1 MNQVDQS
8 ERPERDEV
16 YLRKFLSD
24 VWAARK
30 AALCAVITVTV
41 VYLGFFAFKLFSNPP
56 IFTYSLVIDFVF
68 EEAKKDQYPNKS
80 PFSISDLIAPN
91 FLAEIYTLNGLS
103 RREMPRRKFMH
114 NFRIVPYTPAYKL
127 VAKKYDELLSTRNLR
142 ILEFEELL
150 MLEDDMKKEIN
161 RLQTRAALLSF
172 RAEWG
177 AISQDAVKNILLSV
191 PQYWANKMVNEYGV
205 LELDVQMYSPVLFDT
220 HQYEDF
226 DYLVALDKIQTNIM
240 LVSYSIAELLT
251 FPNSQRVTDEKTGY
265 TLLDLQKLVQDIVT
279 YDLNRLSSF
288 IQELGISS
296 HKEAVILYYE
306 HQINKLDRDKEYQIE
321 QADLINQALRDYSL
335 QLGNADETRVVRENT
350 VDMVQASGDFLDRIT
365 ELVKQSEDLE
375 YRQNLYNRYIQ
386 YKQESARIDYEI
398 AQKQALLKALGDEQ
412 TKRNT
417 LFGHRY
423 EESLMQER
431 FPVILSK
438 MSEYMDI
445 LNRLH
450 SKLSKENFGHDTKL
464 YRVANVDAVKTTGI
478 IISSMDKI
486 IFGFLIFGVAF
497 VTVVVKLLMTRSKE
511 KSD

>member
-16 YLRKFLSD
+16 DLRKFLSD

-30 AALCAVITVTV
+30 AALCAMIIVTV
-41 VYLGFFAFKLFSNPP
+41 VYVGFFAFKLVFFPP
-56 IFTYSLVIDFVF
+56 IMTHSLVIDFAF
-68 EEAKKDQYPNKS
+68 EEAEKGQYPNKS

-91 FLAEIYTLNGLS
+91 FLAEIYTLNELS
-103 RREMPRRKFMH
+103 RQEMPRQKFMH
-114 NFRIVPYTPAYKL
+114 NFRIVPHIPTYTLIARKHDEILKTRGIRANIEEIQKL
-127 VAKKYDELLSTRNLR
+127 Q
-142 ILEFEELL
+142 
-150 MLEDDMKKEIN
+150 DDMTKELN
-161 RLQTRAALLSF
+161 QLQSRSAVLSF
-172 RAEWG
+172 RSKWG
-177 AISQDAVKNILLSV
+177 AIGQESLKYILLSV
-191 PQYWANKMVNEYGV
+191 PKYWANKMVNEYGV
-205 LELDVQMYSPVLFDT
+205 LELDVQMYSKVLFDEY
-220 HQYEDF
+220 QYEAL
-226 DYLVALDKIQTNIM
+226 DYLVALDKIQDNIKI
-240 LVSYSIAELLT
+240 VSYSITELLT

-265 TLLDLQKLVQDIVT
+265 NLLDLQKLVQDIIN

-296 HKEAVILYYE
+296 DKDAVTLYYE
-306 HQINKLDRDKEYQIE
+306 HQINKLERDKEYQIQ
-321 QADLINQALRDYSL
+321 QADLINQTLRDYIQ

-350 VDMVQASGDFLDRIT
+350 VDMVQASGDFLDRIA

-375 YRQNLYNRYIQ
+375 YRQDLHNRYIQ

-398 AQKQALLKALGDEQ
+398 AQKQALLKALDEEL
-412 TKRNT
+412 TRYKR
-417 LFGHRY
+417 FGHKY
-423 EESLMQER
+423 EEILMQER

-438 MSEYMDI
+438 MREYMDI

-450 SKLSKENFGHDTKL
+450 SVLSKENFGQDTKL
-464 YRVANVDAVKTTGI
+464 YRIANNAVKTTGT
-478 IISSMDKI
+478 IISIWDKA

>member
-1 MNQVDQS
+1 M
-8 ERPERDEV
+8 
-16 YLRKFLSD
+16 
-24 VWAARK
+24 
-30 AALCAVITVTV
+30 IIVTV
-41 VYLGFFAFKLFSNPP
+41 VYVGFFAFKLFFNPP

-68 EEAKKDQYPNKS
+68 EETKKGQYPNKS

-127 VAKKYDELLSTRNLR
+127 VAREY
-142 ILEFEELL
+142 EELL
-150 MLEDDMKKEIN
+150 EMRNVRKDIGEMQKLQDEIRKELNQI
-161 RLQTRAALLSF
+161 QTRAAVLSF
-172 RAEWG
+172 RTELW
-177 AISQDAVKNILLSV
+177 AISQDAAKNILLSV
-191 PQYWANKMVNEYGV
+191 PKYWADKMVNEYGV
-205 LELDVQMYSPVLFDT
+205 LELDVQLYSKVLFDAY
-220 HQYEDF
+220 QYEDL
-226 DYLVALDKIQTNIM
+226 DYLVALDKIQTNIR
-240 LVSYSIAELLT
+240 LVSGSVTELLT

-265 TLLDLQKLVQDIVT
+265 NLLDLQKLIHDIVD

-296 HKEAVILYYE
+296 HKEAVTLYYK
-306 HQINKLDRDKEYQIE
+306 HQINKLERDKEYQIE
-321 QADLINQALRDYSL
+321 QADLINQTLRDYIL

-350 VDMVQASGDFLDRIT
+350 VDMVQASGDFLDRIA

-375 YRQNLYNRYIQ
+375 YRQNLHDRYIQ

-398 AQKQALLKALGDEQ
+398 AQKQALLKALVDEQ
-412 TKRNT
+412 TKRKI
-417 LFGHRY
+417 FGHRY

-438 MSEYMDI
+438 MREYMDI

-464 YRVANVDAVKTTGI
+464 YRIANVDAMKTTGS
-478 IISSMDKI
+478 IISIWDKA
-486 IFGFLIFGVAF
+486 IFGFLIFGVVF
-497 VTVVVKLLMTRSKE
+497 ITVVVKLLMPRSRE

>member
-16 YLRKFLSD
+16 DLRKFLSD

-30 AALCAVITVTV
+30 AALCAMIIVTV
-41 VYLGFFAFKLFSNPP
+41 VYLGFFAFKLIFFPP
-56 IFTYSLVIDFVF
+56 ILTHSLVIDFVF
-68 EEAKKDQYPNKS
+68 EEAKNDQYPNKS

-91 FLAEIYTLNGLS
+91 FLEEIYTLNGLS
-103 RREMPRRKFMH
+103 RQEMPMRQFMH
-114 NFRIVPYTPAYKL
+114 NFRIVPYTPVYKL
-127 VAKKYDELLSTRNLR
+127 ITRKY
-142 ILEFEELL
+142 EELL
-150 MLEDDMKKEIN
+150 ETRNIRTNIGEIQKLQDEMRKELNQI
-161 RLQTRAALLSF
+161 QTRAAVLSF
-172 RAEWG
+172 RTELW
-177 AISQDAVKNILLSV
+177 AISQDASKNILLSV
-191 PQYWANKMVNEYGV
+191 PKYWANKMVNEYGV

-226 DYLVALDKIQTNIM
+226 DYLVALDKIQTNIL

-306 HQINKLDRDKEYQIE
+306 HQINKLERDKEYQIQ

-350 VDMVQASGDFLDRIT
+350 VDMVQASGDFLDRIA

-375 YRQNLYNRYIQ
+375 YRQDLYNRYIQ

-464 YRVANVDAVKTTGI
+464 YRVANVDAVKTTGSI
-478 IISSMDKI
+478 MSIMDKA
-486 IFGFLIFGVAF
+486 IFGSLIFGVAF